1 MLHAVPV
8 SFCTSS
14 ALVQGFTLF
23 STNVSFLGKMN
34 EGVLLPLRSVLN
46 FFSTLLVMLAV
57 VKLGVTESVDLYSVV
72 EEEVYHLGLL

>member
-46 FFSTLLVMLAV
+46 FFSTLLVRLAV
-57 VKLGVTESVDLYSVV
+57 VQLGVDLYSVV